1 VVIFGFEI
9 GDFFLSNL
17 KYQEKTL
24 LAYLKKK
31 KERENTTFKAYIT
44 NFLSTKLG
52 LEPNMIVEGFNSN
65 LATYN

>member
-9 GDFFLSNL
+9 GDFFFIQFEIS
-17 KYQEKTL
+17 
-24 LAYLKKK
+24 
-31 KERENTTFKAYIT
+31 RENTTFKAYIT
-44 NFLSTKLG
+44 NFLSIKLG